1 MSVADL
7 FATSER
13 QMIGDLRDDECAVL
27 EAGAADIVPADG
39 IRSKL
44 QLVQSESRPLIVK
57 LGFDP
62 TAPDLHLGHAVVL
75 RKLRQFQRLGHR
87 IVIIIGEFTASIG
100 DPTGKNEARPPLSR
114 EAITENAQTYLNQ
127 LGLVLDVA
135 RIEVRSN
142 AEWFD
147 AITLRGMIDL
157 MAQHTLAQIMARE
170 DFTTRFREGS
180 PISLHEL
187 VYPILQGYDS
197 YVINADVELGGHDQ
211 LLNCLVGRHM
221 QAAKGRPAQTVLC
234 MPLLRGVDGTAKMS
248 KSQGNYVGL
257 TEPPDDMYGKIMA
270 ISDELL
276 PEYVALTM
284 AAPVTARELQQAL
297 LAGTQSPMAAKK
309 AVAFDVVRQFHGDA
323 AAQSAADTFYR
334 KIQRKVLDDEDYVRV
349 PLATIGAAGAPVSL
363 VDIGAAIT
371 RKSKS
376 EIRRLIASGGVSVNG
391 DQTTDVAFVF
401 KPLVPGTRLRFGK
414 RAYYEIAG
422 DGSD

>member
-1 MSVADL
+1 
-7 FATSER
+7 
-13 QMIGDLRDDECAVL
+13 
-27 EAGAADIVPADG
+27 
-39 IRSKL
+39 
-44 QLVQSESRPLIVK
+44 
-57 LGFDP
+57 
-62 TAPDLHLGHAVVL
+62 
-75 RKLRQFQRLGHR
+75 
-87 IVIIIGEFTASIG
+87 
-100 DPTGKNEARPPLSR
+100 
-114 EAITENAQTYLNQ
+114 
-127 LGLVLDVA
+127 
-135 RIEVRSN
+135 
-142 AEWFD
+142 
-147 AITLRGMIDL
+147 
-157 MAQHTLAQIMARE
+157 
-170 DFTTRFREGS
+170 
-180 PISLHEL
+180 
-187 VYPILQGYDS
+187 
-197 YVINADVELGGHDQ
+197 
-211 LLNCLVGRHM
+211 M